1 MEQWKQRLKLARE
14 AKGLNKTEFRKLV
27 GVSSPTVTDWEKSVE
42 DGGIKEI
49 TGPKLMKV
57 CSVLGITAEY
67 LYSGKD
73 APPVAPQLPDSL
85 RLTIETA
92 EELRVLTAYRI
103 ADKLGRKAFESTT
116 NSVLERMQE
125 GARNK
130 R

>member
-1 MEQWKQRLKLARE
+1 MEQWKQRLKSARE

-42 DGGIKEI
+42 TGGIKEI
-49 TGPKLMKV
+49 TGPRLLKA
-57 CSVLGITAEY
+57 CQVLGITVDY
-67 LYSGKD
+67 LYSGKE
-73 APPVAPQLPDSL
+73 APPPSPQLTDSL

-92 EELRVLTAYRI
+92 EELRLLTAYRI
-103 ADKLGRKAFESTT
+103 ADKLGRKAFDATT
-116 NSVLERMQE
+116 DSVLERMKE